1 MSWQSGLR
9 LDAAVERLLAVD
21 ERESVDVE
29 IPDYLDPLLA
39 ELSSNSKWTED
50 FAETRES
57 ARSLV

>member
-1 MSWQSGLR
+1 
-9 LDAAVERLLAVD
+9 LAVD